1 MQKAQAWHFFRY
13 FDYHCNED
21 IDVIVKRVVRLQ
33 VVGSESFWKAT
44 KYFSK
49 FGNEKDSCDKK
60 SSLIFVIVLNLWWW
74 SRYLNNYLLLFKN
87 TEVKFLTSKISL
99 YLIGNSCLLPKNPKI
114 NWFCNFGMW
123 HTDQLIRWSRFN
135 RKNIYHFSW
144 SERIRDNLR
153 KTFQFNSKNKFLQKF
168 SHADMGKILGLAK
181 VNRHK
186 VKQWVEFG

>member
-1 MQKAQAWHFFRY
+1 MQKAQLWHFFRY

-21 IDVIVKRVVRLQ
+21 IDVIVKRIVRLQ
-33 VVGSESFWKAT
+33 VVGSESFWEAP
-44 KYFSK
+44 KYISK

-60 SSLIFVIVLNLWWW
+60 SSLIFVIVLKLWWW

-87 TEVKFLTSKISL
+87 TKVKYLTSKISL
-99 YLIGNSCLLPKNPKI
+99 YLIGNSCLLPKNPNI
-114 NWFCNFGMW
+114 NWFRNFGMW
-123 HTDQLIRWSRFN
+123 HTDQLIRWSRFS

-153 KTFQFNSKNKFLQKF
+153 KAFQFNSKNKFLQKF
-168 SHADMGKILGLAK
+168 SHVDLGKILGLAK
-181 VNRHK
+181 VNRYK